1 MFLLTPDIRI
11 VFKNVMSN
19 NKKIVFVSIL
29 GPILATG
36 LLSLNPSTITNACA
50 QLYGDEYKY
59 DNQPKKSSDVNVQ
72 KIKCVNSNINVNV

>member
-1 MFLLTPDIRI
+1 M
-11 VFKNVMSN
+11 NN

-29 GPILATG
+29 GAILATG
-36 LLSLNPSTITNACA
+36 LLSLNPSTITNGGA
-50 QLYGDEYKY
+50 QLYEDEYKY